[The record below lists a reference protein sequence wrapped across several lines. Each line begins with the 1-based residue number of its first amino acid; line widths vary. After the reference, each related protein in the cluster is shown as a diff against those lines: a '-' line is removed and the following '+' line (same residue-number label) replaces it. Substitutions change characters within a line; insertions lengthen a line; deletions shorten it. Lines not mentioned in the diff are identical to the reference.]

1 MKIYNNS
8 FKHLNTDKYVHL
20 FSSAAL
26 CASVTLM
33 PLSLVALELAVLACD
48 LVPPPLALLNFGSPS
63 KEYPVELRCVDNLSS
78 FGR

>member
-1 MKIYNNS
+1 MKIYDSSSPVNI
-8 FKHLNTDKYVHL
+8 DKYVHL

-63 KEYPVELRCVDNLSS
+63 KEYPAELRCVNNLSS
-78 FGR
+78 CGR